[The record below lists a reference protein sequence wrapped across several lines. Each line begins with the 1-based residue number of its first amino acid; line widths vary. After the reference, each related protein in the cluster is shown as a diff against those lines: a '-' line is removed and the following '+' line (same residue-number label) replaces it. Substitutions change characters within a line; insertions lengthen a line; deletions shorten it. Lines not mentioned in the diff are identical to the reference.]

1 MKRGVLSLTLIVSS
15 IVIIIVLDDVID
27 IISPSFDPTALLFLV
42 PPLSVGRRWKI

>member
-1 MKRGVLSLTLIVSS
+1 MKRGVLSLTLIVSA

-27 IISPSFDPTALLFLV
+27 IISPSFDPTALLCLV